1 MTGRKQTDDNVL
13 LAELGITLSVE
24 SLLAVIGPLFSP
36 AKKHVVY
43 TVMQSEQLRTV
54 LRVITLHYLGNS

>member
-36 AKKHVVY
+36 AKKHVVL